1 MIGGDYMLKL
11 LKYFKPIEWF
21 MIALTVGLV
30 VLQVELTLAIPEYLE
45 DIIEL
50 IGKSA
55 SSGEIWKVGGI
66 MITLAACE
74 VLVIVVINY
83 LTSHVG
89 AGLARTIRRKVFG
102 KVEEF
107 SMQEISKFSTSS
119 LITRCTNDISQ
130 IQSIITMCLRMLIT
144 APIMGIG
151 AIFKIF
157 NKSKELSL
165 ATMIAIFILVILIVV
180 INIVV
185 VPKFKLL
192 QKSTDDLNMI
202 TRENLTGLRVIRA
215 FNTEDVQEEKFDKI
229 NKRNARLN
237 IFVNRVMSILFPGM
251 NMIMNLLTLAIVW
264 VGASL
269 VNNGSLE
276 IGILLSFSQYSMHVL
291 FSFLMLSMMFIM
303 IPRAMV
309 SAGRINE
316 VLSTPIIIQSSS
328 TTTTKDNNGEIKFD
342 QVSFAY
348 PSSKENVLDNISFD
362 AKPGEIVAFIGS
374 TGSGKSTLINLIP
387 RFFDSTSGNVYVDGV
402 NVKDYDLT
410 ALRNKIGYVPQKTLL
425 FSGTIR
431 ENLLDSNPNA
441 TEEEMWQALDIA
453 QAKDFVQKLEGGLDY
468 NLAQGATNVS
478 GGQKQR
484 LSIAR
489 AIIRHP
495 EILIF
500 DDSFSALDY
509 KTDQLLRSRLAKE
522 LNHITTLI
530 VGQRIGTIMNADK
543 IIVLDEGKIVGIGT
557 HKELMKNCPIYQEI
571 AYSQLS
577 KKELE
582 NG

>member
-1 MIGGDYMLKL
+1 MLKL
-11 LKYFKPIEWF
+11 LKYFRPIEWL
-21 MIALTVGLV
+21 MIFLTVGLV
-30 VLQVELTLAIPEYLE
+30 VLQVELTLTIPEYLE
-45 DIIEL
+45 DIIAL
-50 IGKSA
+50 IGQSA
-55 SSGEIWKVGGI
+55 TSGEIWKVGGI
-66 MITLAACE
+66 MIGLAACE
-74 VLVIVVINY
+74 VVVIIAINY

-102 KVEEF
+102 QVEDF

-130 IQSIITMCLRMLIT
+130 IQMIITMCLRMLIT

-165 ATMIAIFILVILIVV
+165 ATMVAIFVLIILIITV
-180 INIVV
+180 NIIV

-202 TRENLTGLRVIRA
+202 TRENLSGLKVIRA
-215 FNTEDVQEEKFDKI
+215 FNTEDIQEEKFDKI
-229 NKRNARLN
+229 NKRNANLN
-237 IFVNRVMSILFPGM
+237 IFVNRVMSLIFPGM
-251 NMIMNLLTLAIVW
+251 NMIMNLLTLCIVW
-264 VGASL
+264 IGSIL
-269 VNNGSLE
+269 VNKGTLE
-276 IGILLSFSQYSMHVL
+276 IGVLLSFSQYAMHVL

-316 VLSTPIIIQSSS
+316 VIATPIIIKSS
-328 TTTTKDNNGEIKFD
+328 TTTSTKTNNGTIKFD
-342 QVSFAY
+342 NVSFAY
-348 PSSKENVLDNISFD
+348 PKSQENVLDKIDFE

-387 RFFDSTSGNVYVDGV
+387 RFFDATEGNVLVDGV
-402 NVKDYDLT
+402 NVKDYKLSS
-410 ALRNKIGYVPQKTLL
+410 LRNKIGYVPQKTLL

-431 ENLLDSNPNA
+431 DNLLDSNPNA
-441 TEEEMWQALDIA
+441 TEEGMWKALEIA
-453 QAKDFVQKLEGGLDY
+453 QAKEFVQNLEGGLDFV
-468 NLAQGATNVS
+468 LSQGATNVS

-509 KTDQLLRSRLAKE
+509 KTDQLLRTTLTKE

-543 IIVLDEGKIVGIGT
+543 IIVLDEGKIVGMGT

-577 KKELE
+577 KEELE
-582 NG
+582 NA

>member
-1 MIGGDYMLKL
+1 MLKL
-11 LKYFKPIEWF
+11 LKYFKPIEWL
-21 MIALTVGLV
+21 MIFLIVGLV
-30 VLQVELTLAIPEYLE
+30 VLQVELTLTIPEYLE
-45 DIIEL
+45 DIIAL
-50 IGKSA
+50 IGQSA
-55 SSGEIWKVGGI
+55 TSGEIWKVGGI
-66 MITLAACE
+66 MIGLAACE
-74 VLVIVVINY
+74 VVVIIAINY

-102 KVEEF
+102 QVEDF

-130 IQSIITMCLRMLIT
+130 IQMIITMCLRMLIT

-151 AIFKIF
+151 AIFKIV

-165 ATMIAIFILVILIVV
+165 ATMVAIFVLIILIITV
-180 INIVV
+180 NIIV

-202 TRENLTGLRVIRA
+202 TRENLSGLKVIRA
-215 FNTEDVQEEKFDKI
+215 FNTEDIQEEKFDKI
-229 NKRNARLN
+229 NKRNANLN
-237 IFVNRVMSILFPGM
+237 IFVNRVMSLLFPGM
-251 NMIMNLLTLAIVW
+251 NMIMNLLTLCIVW
-264 VGASL
+264 IGSIL
-269 VNNGSLE
+269 VNKGTLE
-276 IGILLSFSQYSMHVL
+276 IGILLSFSQYAMHVL

-316 VLSTPIIIQSSS
+316 VIATPIIIKSS
-328 TTTTKDNNGEIKFD
+328 TTTSTKTNNGTIKFD
-342 QVSFAY
+342 NVSFAY
-348 PSSKENVLDNISFD
+348 PKSQENVLDKIDFE

-387 RFFDSTSGNVYVDGV
+387 RFFDATEGNVLVDGV
-402 NVKDYDLT
+402 NVKDYKLSS
-410 ALRNKIGYVPQKTLL
+410 LRNKIGYVPQKTLL

-431 ENLLDSNPNA
+431 DNLLDSNPNA
-441 TEEEMWQALDIA
+441 TEEEMWKALEIA
-453 QAKDFVQKLEGGLDY
+453 QAKEFVQNLEGGLDFV
-468 NLAQGATNVS
+468 LSQGATNVS

-495 EILIF
+495 EVLIF

-509 KTDQLLRSRLAKE
+509 KTDQLLRTTLAKE

-543 IIVLDEGKIVGIGT
+543 IIVLDEGKIVGMGT

-577 KKELE
+577 KEELE
-582 NG
+582 NA

>member
-1 MIGGDYMLKL
+1 MLKL
-11 LKYFKPIEWF
+11 LKYFKPIEWL
-21 MIALTVGLV
+21 MIFLIVGLV
-30 VLQVELTLAIPEYLE
+30 VLQVELTLTIPEYLE
-45 DIIEL
+45 DIITL
-50 IGKSA
+50 IGQSA
-55 SSGEIWKVGGI
+55 TSGEIWKVGGI
-66 MITLAACE
+66 MIGLAACE
-74 VLVIVVINY
+74 VVVIIAINY

-102 KVEEF
+102 QVEDF

-130 IQSIITMCLRMLIT
+130 IQMIITMCLRMLIT

-151 AIFKIF
+151 AIFKIV

-165 ATMIAIFILVILIVV
+165 ATMVAIFVLIILIITV
-180 INIVV
+180 NIIV

-202 TRENLTGLRVIRA
+202 TRENLSGLKVIRA
-215 FNTEDVQEEKFDKI
+215 FNTEDIQEEKFDKI
-229 NKRNARLN
+229 NKRNANLN
-237 IFVNRVMSILFPGM
+237 IFVNRVMSLLFPGM
-251 NMIMNLLTLAIVW
+251 NMIMNLLTLCIVW
-264 VGASL
+264 IGSIL
-269 VNNGSLE
+269 VNKGTLE
-276 IGILLSFSQYSMHVL
+276 IGILLSFSQYAMHVL

-316 VLSTPIIIQSSS
+316 VIATPIIIKSS
-328 TTTTKDNNGEIKFD
+328 TTTSTKTNNGTIKFD
-342 QVSFAY
+342 NVSFAY
-348 PSSKENVLDNISFD
+348 PKSQENVLDKIDFE

-387 RFFDSTSGNVYVDGV
+387 RFFDATEGNVLVDGV
-402 NVKDYDLT
+402 NVKDYKLSS
-410 ALRNKIGYVPQKTLL
+410 LRNKIGYVPQKTLL

-431 ENLLDSNPNA
+431 DNLLDSNPSA
-441 TEEEMWQALDIA
+441 TEEEMWKALEIA
-453 QAKDFVQKLEGGLDY
+453 QAKEFVQNLEGGLDFV
-468 NLAQGATNVS
+468 LSQGATNVS

-509 KTDQLLRSRLAKE
+509 KTDQLLRTTLAKE

-543 IIVLDEGKIVGIGT
+543 IIVIDEGKIVGMGT

-577 KKELE
+577 KEELE
-582 NG
+582 NA

>member
-1 MIGGDYMLKL
+1 MLKL
-11 LKYFKPIEWF
+11 LKYFKPIEWL
-21 MIALTVGLV
+21 MIVLTVGLV
-30 VLQVELTLAIPEYLE
+30 VLQVELTLTIPEYLE
-45 DIIEL
+45 DIIAL
-50 IGKSA
+50 IGQSA
-55 SSGEIWKVGGI
+55 TSGEIWKVGGI
-66 MITLAACE
+66 MIGLAACE
-74 VLVIVVINY
+74 VVVIIAINY

-102 KVEEF
+102 QVEDF

-130 IQSIITMCLRMLIT
+130 IQMIITMCLRMLIT

-165 ATMIAIFILVILIVV
+165 ATMVAIFVLIILIITV
-180 INIVV
+180 NIIV

-202 TRENLTGLRVIRA
+202 TRENLSGLKVIRA
-215 FNTEDVQEEKFDKI
+215 FNTEDIQEEKFDKI
-229 NKRNARLN
+229 NKRNANLN
-237 IFVNRVMSILFPGM
+237 IFVNRVMSLLFPGM
-251 NMIMNLLTLAIVW
+251 NMIMNLLTLCIVW
-264 VGASL
+264 IGSIL
-269 VNNGSLE
+269 VNKGTLE
-276 IGILLSFSQYSMHVL
+276 IGILLSFSQYAMHVL

-316 VLSTPIIIQSSS
+316 VIATPIIIKSS
-328 TTTTKDNNGEIKFD
+328 TTTSTKTNNGTIKFD
-342 QVSFAY
+342 NVSFAY
-348 PSSKENVLDNISFD
+348 PKSQENVLDKIDFE

-387 RFFDSTSGNVYVDGV
+387 RFFDATEGNVLVDGV
-402 NVKDYDLT
+402 NVKDYKLSS
-410 ALRNKIGYVPQKTLL
+410 LRNKIGYVPQKTLL

-431 ENLLDSNPNA
+431 DNLLDSNPNA
-441 TEEEMWQALDIA
+441 TEEEMWKALEIA
-453 QAKDFVQKLEGGLDY
+453 QAKEFVQNLEGGLDFV
-468 NLAQGATNVS
+468 LSQGATNVS

-509 KTDQLLRSRLAKE
+509 KTDQLLRTTLAKE

-543 IIVLDEGKIVGIGT
+543 IIVLDEGKIVGMGT

-577 KKELE
+577 KEELE
-582 NG
+582 NA

>member
-1 MIGGDYMLKL
+1 MIV
-11 LKYFKPIEWF
+11 
-21 MIALTVGLV
+21 LTVGLV
-30 VLQVELTLAIPEYLE
+30 VLQVELTLTIPEYLE
-45 DIIEL
+45 DIIAL
-50 IGKSA
+50 IGQSA
-55 SSGEIWKVGGI
+55 TSGEIWKVGGI
-66 MITLAACE
+66 MIGLAACE
-74 VLVIVVINY
+74 VVVIIAINY

-102 KVEEF
+102 QVEDF

-130 IQSIITMCLRMLIT
+130 IQMIITMCLRMLIT

-165 ATMIAIFILVILIVV
+165 ATMVAIFVLIILIITV
-180 INIVV
+180 NIIV

-202 TRENLTGLRVIRA
+202 TRENLSGLKVIRA
-215 FNTEDVQEEKFDKI
+215 FNTEDIQEEKFDKI
-229 NKRNARLN
+229 NKRNANLN
-237 IFVNRVMSILFPGM
+237 IFVNRVMSLLFPGM
-251 NMIMNLLTLAIVW
+251 NMIMNLLTLCIVW
-264 VGASL
+264 IGSIL
-269 VNNGSLE
+269 VNKGTLE
-276 IGILLSFSQYSMHVL
+276 IGILLSFSQYAMHVL

-316 VLSTPIIIQSSS
+316 VIATPIIIKSS
-328 TTTTKDNNGEIKFD
+328 TTTSTKTNNGTIKFD
-342 QVSFAY
+342 NVSFAY
-348 PSSKENVLDNISFD
+348 PKSQENVLDKIDFE

-387 RFFDSTSGNVYVDGV
+387 RFFDATEGNVLVDGV
-402 NVKDYDLT
+402 NVKDYKLSS
-410 ALRNKIGYVPQKTLL
+410 LRNKIGYVPQKTLL

-431 ENLLDSNPNA
+431 DNLLDSNPNA
-441 TEEEMWQALDIA
+441 TEEEMWKALEIA
-453 QAKDFVQKLEGGLDY
+453 QAKEFVQNLEGGLDFV
-468 NLAQGATNVS
+468 LSQGATNVS

-509 KTDQLLRSRLAKE
+509 KTDQLLRTTLAKE

-543 IIVLDEGKIVGIGT
+543 IIVLDEGKIVGMGT

-577 KKELE
+577 KEELE
-582 NG
+582 NA

>member
-1 MIGGDYMLKL
+1 MLKL
-11 LKYFKPIEWF
+11 LKYFKPIEWL
-21 MIALTVGLV
+21 MIVLTVGLV
-30 VLQVELTLAIPEYLE
+30 VLQVELTLTIPEYLE
-45 DIIEL
+45 DIIAL
-50 IGKSA
+50 IGQSA
-55 SSGEIWKVGGI
+55 TSGEIWKVGGI
-66 MITLAACE
+66 MIGLAACE
-74 VLVIVVINY
+74 VVVIIAINY

-102 KVEEF
+102 QVEDF

-130 IQSIITMCLRMLIT
+130 IQMIITMCLRMLIT

-151 AIFKIF
+151 AIFKIV

-165 ATMIAIFILVILIVV
+165 ATMVAIFVLIILIITV
-180 INIVV
+180 NIIV

-202 TRENLTGLRVIRA
+202 TRENLSGLKVIRA
-215 FNTEDVQEEKFDKI
+215 FNTEDIQEEKFDKI
-229 NKRNARLN
+229 NKRNANLN
-237 IFVNRVMSILFPGM
+237 IFVNRVMSLLFPGM
-251 NMIMNLLTLAIVW
+251 NMIMNLLTLCIVW
-264 VGASL
+264 IGSIL
-269 VNNGSLE
+269 VNKGTLE
-276 IGILLSFSQYSMHVL
+276 IGILLSFSQYAMHVL

-316 VLSTPIIIQSSS
+316 VIATPIIIKSS
-328 TTTTKDNNGEIKFD
+328 TTTSTKTNNGTIKFD
-342 QVSFAY
+342 NVSFAY
-348 PSSKENVLDNISFD
+348 PKSQENVLDKIDFE

-387 RFFDSTSGNVYVDGV
+387 RFFDATEGNVLVDGV
-402 NVKDYDLT
+402 NVKDYKLSS
-410 ALRNKIGYVPQKTLL
+410 LRNKIGYVPQKTLL

-431 ENLLDSNPNA
+431 DNLLDSNPNA
-441 TEEEMWQALDIA
+441 TEEEMWKALEIA
-453 QAKDFVQKLEGGLDY
+453 QAKEFVQNLEGGLDFV
-468 NLAQGATNVS
+468 LSQGATNVS

-509 KTDQLLRSRLAKE
+509 KTDQLLRTTLAKE

-543 IIVLDEGKIVGIGT
+543 IIVIDEGKIVGMGT

-577 KKELE
+577 KEELE
-582 NG
+582 NA

>member
-1 MIGGDYMLKL
+1 MLKL
-11 LKYFKPIEWF
+11 LKYFRPIEWL
-21 MIALTVGLV
+21 MIFLTVGLV
-30 VLQVELTLAIPEYLE
+30 VLQVELTLTIPEYLE
-45 DIIEL
+45 DIIAL
-50 IGKSA
+50 IGQSA
-55 SSGEIWKVGGI
+55 TSGEIWKVGGI
-66 MITLAACE
+66 MIGLAACE
-74 VLVIVVINY
+74 VVVIIAINY

-102 KVEEF
+102 QVEDF

-130 IQSIITMCLRMLIT
+130 IQMIITMCLRMLIT

-165 ATMIAIFILVILIVV
+165 ATMVAIFVLIILIITV
-180 INIVV
+180 NIIV

-202 TRENLTGLRVIRA
+202 TRENLSGLKVIRA
-215 FNTEDVQEEKFDKI
+215 FNTEDIQEEKFDKI
-229 NKRNARLN
+229 NKRNANLN
-237 IFVNRVMSILFPGM
+237 IFVNRVMSLLFPGM
-251 NMIMNLLTLAIVW
+251 NMIMNLLTLCIVW
-264 VGASL
+264 IGSIL
-269 VNNGSLE
+269 VNKGTLE
-276 IGILLSFSQYSMHVL
+276 IGVLLSFSQYAMHVL

-316 VLSTPIIIQSSS
+316 VIATPIIIKSS
-328 TTTTKDNNGEIKFD
+328 TTTSTKTNNGTIKFD
-342 QVSFAY
+342 NVSFAY
-348 PSSKENVLDNISFD
+348 PKSQENVLDKIDFE

-387 RFFDSTSGNVYVDGV
+387 RFFDATEGNVLVDGV
-402 NVKDYDLT
+402 NVKDYKLSS
-410 ALRNKIGYVPQKTLL
+410 LRNKIGYVPQKTLL

-431 ENLLDSNPNA
+431 DNLLDSNPNA
-441 TEEEMWQALDIA
+441 TEEGMWKALEIA
-453 QAKDFVQKLEGGLDY
+453 QAKEFVQNLEGGLDFV
-468 NLAQGATNVS
+468 LSQGATNVS

-509 KTDQLLRSRLAKE
+509 KTDQLLRTTLAKE

-543 IIVLDEGKIVGIGT
+543 IIVLDEGKIVGMGT

-577 KKELE
+577 KEELE
-582 NG
+582 NA

>member
-1 MIGGDYMLKL
+1 MI
-11 LKYFKPIEWF
+11 F
-21 MIALTVGLV
+21 LTVGLV
-30 VLQVELTLAIPEYLE
+30 VLQVELTLTIPEYLE
-45 DIIEL
+45 DIIAL
-50 IGKSA
+50 IGQSA
-55 SSGEIWKVGGI
+55 TSGEIWKVGGI
-66 MITLAACE
+66 MIGLAACE
-74 VLVIVVINY
+74 VVVIIAINY

-102 KVEEF
+102 QVEDF

-130 IQSIITMCLRMLIT
+130 IQMIITMCLRMLIT

-165 ATMIAIFILVILIVV
+165 ATMVAIFVLIILIITV
-180 INIVV
+180 NIIV

-202 TRENLTGLRVIRA
+202 TRENLSGLKVIRA
-215 FNTEDVQEEKFDKI
+215 FNTEDIQEEKFDKI
-229 NKRNARLN
+229 NKRNANLN
-237 IFVNRVMSILFPGM
+237 IFVNRVMSLLFPGM
-251 NMIMNLLTLAIVW
+251 NMIMNLLTLCIVW
-264 VGASL
+264 IGSIL
-269 VNNGSLE
+269 VNKGTLE
-276 IGILLSFSQYSMHVL
+276 IGILLSFSQYAMHVL

-316 VLSTPIIIQSSS
+316 VIATPIIIKSS
-328 TTTTKDNNGEIKFD
+328 TTTSTKTNNGTIKFD
-342 QVSFAY
+342 NVSFAY
-348 PSSKENVLDNISFD
+348 PKSQENVLDKIDFE

-387 RFFDSTSGNVYVDGV
+387 RFFDATEGNVLVDGV
-402 NVKDYDLT
+402 NVKDYKLSS
-410 ALRNKIGYVPQKTLL
+410 LRNKIGYVPQKTLL

-431 ENLLDSNPNA
+431 DNLLDSNPNA
-441 TEEEMWQALDIA
+441 TEEEMWKALEIA
-453 QAKDFVQKLEGGLDY
+453 QAKEFVQNLEGGLDFV
-468 NLAQGATNVS
+468 LSQGATNVS

-489 AIIRHP
+489 ALIRHP

-509 KTDQLLRSRLAKE
+509 KTDQLLRTTLAKE

-543 IIVLDEGKIVGIGT
+543 IIVLDEGKIVGMGT

-577 KKELE
+577 KEELE
-582 NG
+582 NA

>member
-1 MIGGDYMLKL
+1 MI
-11 LKYFKPIEWF
+11 F
-21 MIALTVGLV
+21 LTVGLV
-30 VLQVELTLAIPEYLE
+30 VLQVELTLTIPEYLE
-45 DIIEL
+45 DIIAL
-50 IGKSA
+50 IGQSA
-55 SSGEIWKVGGI
+55 TSGEIWKVGGI
-66 MITLAACE
+66 MIGLAACE
-74 VLVIVVINY
+74 VVVIIAINY

-102 KVEEF
+102 QVEDF

-130 IQSIITMCLRMLIT
+130 IQMIITMCLRMLIT

-151 AIFKIF
+151 AIFKIV

-165 ATMIAIFILVILIVV
+165 ATMVAIFVLIILIITV
-180 INIVV
+180 NIIV

-202 TRENLTGLRVIRA
+202 TRENLSGLKVIRA
-215 FNTEDVQEEKFDKI
+215 FNTEDIQEEKFDKI
-229 NKRNARLN
+229 NKRNANLN
-237 IFVNRVMSILFPGM
+237 IFVNRVMSLLFPGM
-251 NMIMNLLTLAIVW
+251 NMIMNLLTLCIVW
-264 VGASL
+264 IGSIL
-269 VNNGSLE
+269 VNKGTLE
-276 IGILLSFSQYSMHVL
+276 IGILLSFSQYAMHVL

-316 VLSTPIIIQSSS
+316 VIATPIIIKSS
-328 TTTTKDNNGEIKFD
+328 TTTSTKTNNGTIKFD
-342 QVSFAY
+342 NVSFAY
-348 PSSKENVLDNISFD
+348 PKSQENVLDKIDFE

-387 RFFDSTSGNVYVDGV
+387 RFFDATEGNVLVDGV
-402 NVKDYDLT
+402 NVKDYKLSS
-410 ALRNKIGYVPQKTLL
+410 LRNKIGYVPQKTLL

-431 ENLLDSNPNA
+431 DNLLDSNPNA
-441 TEEEMWQALDIA
+441 TEEEMWKALEIA
-453 QAKDFVQKLEGGLDY
+453 QAKEFVQNLEGGLDFV
-468 NLAQGATNVS
+468 LSQGATNVS

-509 KTDQLLRSRLAKE
+509 KTDQLLRTTLAKE

-543 IIVLDEGKIVGIGT
+543 IIVLDEGKIVGMGT

-577 KKELE
+577 KEELE
-582 NG
+582 NA

>member
-1 MIGGDYMLKL
+1 MI
-11 LKYFKPIEWF
+11 F
-21 MIALTVGLV
+21 LTVGLV
-30 VLQVELTLAIPEYLE
+30 VLQVELTLTIPEYLE
-45 DIIEL
+45 DIIAL
-50 IGKSA
+50 IGQSA
-55 SSGEIWKVGGI
+55 TSGEIWKVGGI
-66 MITLAACE
+66 MIGLAACE
-74 VLVIVVINY
+74 VVVIIAINY

-102 KVEEF
+102 QVEDF

-130 IQSIITMCLRMLIT
+130 IQMIITMCLRMLIT

-165 ATMIAIFILVILIVV
+165 ATMVAIFVLIILIITV
-180 INIVV
+180 NIIV

-202 TRENLTGLRVIRA
+202 TRENLSGLKVIRA
-215 FNTEDVQEEKFDKI
+215 FNTEDIQEEKFDKI
-229 NKRNARLN
+229 NKRNANLN
-237 IFVNRVMSILFPGM
+237 IFVNRVMSLLFPGM
-251 NMIMNLLTLAIVW
+251 NMIMNLLTLCIVW
-264 VGASL
+264 IGSIL
-269 VNNGSLE
+269 VNKGTLE
-276 IGILLSFSQYSMHVL
+276 IGILLSFSQYAMHVL

-316 VLSTPIIIQSSS
+316 VIATPIIIKSS
-328 TTTTKDNNGEIKFD
+328 TTTSTKTNNGTIKFD
-342 QVSFAY
+342 NVSFAY
-348 PSSKENVLDNISFD
+348 PKSQENVLDKIDFE

-387 RFFDSTSGNVYVDGV
+387 RFFDATEGNVLVDGV
-402 NVKDYDLT
+402 NVKDYKLSS
-410 ALRNKIGYVPQKTLL
+410 LRNKIGYVPQKTLL

-431 ENLLDSNPNA
+431 DNLLDSNPNA
-441 TEEEMWQALDIA
+441 TEEEMWKALEIA
-453 QAKDFVQKLEGGLDY
+453 QAKEFVQNLEGGLDFV
-468 NLAQGATNVS
+468 LSQGATNVS

-509 KTDQLLRSRLAKE
+509 KTDQLLRTTLAKE

-543 IIVLDEGKIVGIGT
+543 IIVLDEGKIVGMGT

-577 KKELE
+577 KEELE
-582 NG
+582 NA

>member
-1 MIGGDYMLKL
+1 MLKL
-11 LKYFKPIEWF
+11 LKYFKPIEWL
-21 MIALTVGLV
+21 MIFLTVGLV

-45 DIIEL
+45 DIIAL
-50 IGKSA
+50 IGQSA
-55 SSGEIWKVGGI
+55 TSGEIWKVGGI
-66 MITLAACE
+66 MIGLAACE
-74 VLVIVVINY
+74 VVVIIAINY

-102 KVEEF
+102 QVEDF

-130 IQSIITMCLRMLIT
+130 IQMIITMCLRMLIT

-165 ATMIAIFILVILIVV
+165 ATMVAIFVLIILIITV
-180 INIVV
+180 NIIV

-202 TRENLTGLRVIRA
+202 TRENLSGLKVIRA
-215 FNTEDVQEEKFDKI
+215 FNTEDIQEEKFDKI
-229 NKRNARLN
+229 NKRNANLN
-237 IFVNRVMSILFPGM
+237 IFVNRVMSLIFPGM
-251 NMIMNLLTLAIVW
+251 NMIMNLLTLCIVW
-264 VGASL
+264 IGSIL
-269 VNNGSLE
+269 VNKGTLE
-276 IGILLSFSQYSMHVL
+276 IGILLSFSQYAMHVL

-316 VLSTPIIIQSSS
+316 VIATPIIIKSS
-328 TTTTKDNNGEIKFD
+328 TTTSTKTNNGTIKFD
-342 QVSFAY
+342 NVSFAY
-348 PSSKENVLDNISFD
+348 PKSQENVLDKIDFE

-387 RFFDSTSGNVYVDGV
+387 RFFDATEGNVLVDGV
-402 NVKDYDLT
+402 NVKDYKLSS
-410 ALRNKIGYVPQKTLL
+410 LRNKIGYVPQKTLL

-431 ENLLDSNPNA
+431 DNLLDSNPSA
-441 TEEEMWQALDIA
+441 TEEEMWKALEIA
-453 QAKDFVQKLEGGLDY
+453 QAKEFVQNLEGGLDFV
-468 NLAQGATNVS
+468 LSQGATNVS

-509 KTDQLLRSRLAKE
+509 KTDQLLRTTLAKE

-543 IIVLDEGKIVGIGT
+543 IIVLDEGKIVGMGT

-577 KKELE
+577 KEELE
-582 NG
+582 NA

>member
-1 MIGGDYMLKL
+1 MLKL
-11 LKYFKPIEWF
+11 LKYFKPIEWL
-21 MIALTVGLV
+21 MIFLTVGLV
-30 VLQVELTLAIPEYLE
+30 VLQVELTLTIPEYLE
-45 DIIEL
+45 DIIAL
-50 IGKSA
+50 IGQSA
-55 SSGEIWKVGGI
+55 TSGEIWKVGGI
-66 MITLAACE
+66 MIGLAACE
-74 VLVIVVINY
+74 VVVIIAINY

-102 KVEEF
+102 QVEDF

-130 IQSIITMCLRMLIT
+130 IQMIITMCLRMLIT

-151 AIFKIF
+151 AIFKIV

-165 ATMIAIFILVILIVV
+165 ATMVAIFVLIILIITV
-180 INIVV
+180 NIIV

-202 TRENLTGLRVIRA
+202 TRENLSGLKVIRA
-215 FNTEDVQEEKFDKI
+215 FNTEDIQEEKFDKI
-229 NKRNARLN
+229 NKRNANLN
-237 IFVNRVMSILFPGM
+237 IFVNRVMSLLFPGM
-251 NMIMNLLTLAIVW
+251 NMIMNLLTLCIVW
-264 VGASL
+264 IGSIL
-269 VNNGSLE
+269 VNKGTLE
-276 IGILLSFSQYSMHVL
+276 IGILLSFSQYAMHVL

-316 VLSTPIIIQSSS
+316 VIATPIIIKSS
-328 TTTTKDNNGEIKFD
+328 TTTSTKTNNGIIKFD
-342 QVSFAY
+342 NVSFAY
-348 PSSKENVLDNISFD
+348 PKSQENVLDKIDFE

-387 RFFDSTSGNVYVDGV
+387 RFFDATEGNVLVDGV
-402 NVKDYDLT
+402 NVKDYKLSS
-410 ALRNKIGYVPQKTLL
+410 LRNKIGYVPQKTLL

-431 ENLLDSNPNA
+431 DNLLDSNPNA
-441 TEEEMWQALDIA
+441 TEEEMWKALEIA
-453 QAKDFVQKLEGGLDY
+453 QAKEFVQNLEGGLDFV
-468 NLAQGATNVS
+468 LSQGATNVS

-509 KTDQLLRSRLAKE
+509 KTDQLLRTTLAKE

-543 IIVLDEGKIVGIGT
+543 IIVLDEGKIVGMGT

-577 KKELE
+577 KEELE
-582 NG
+582 NA

>member
-1 MIGGDYMLKL
+1 MIV
-11 LKYFKPIEWF
+11 
-21 MIALTVGLV
+21 LTVGLV
-30 VLQVELTLAIPEYLE
+30 VLQVELTLTIPEYLE
-45 DIIEL
+45 DIIAL
-50 IGKSA
+50 IGQSA
-55 SSGEIWKVGGI
+55 TSGEIWKVGGI
-66 MITLAACE
+66 MIGLAACE
-74 VLVIVVINY
+74 VVVIIAINY

-102 KVEEF
+102 QVEDF

-130 IQSIITMCLRMLIT
+130 IQMIITMCLRMLIT

-151 AIFKIF
+151 AIFKIV

-165 ATMIAIFILVILIVV
+165 ATMVAIFVLIILIITV
-180 INIVV
+180 NIIV

-202 TRENLTGLRVIRA
+202 TRENLSGLKVIRA
-215 FNTEDVQEEKFDKI
+215 FNTEDIQEEKFDKI
-229 NKRNARLN
+229 NKRNANLN
-237 IFVNRVMSILFPGM
+237 IFVNRVMSLLFPGM
-251 NMIMNLLTLAIVW
+251 NMIMNLLTLCIVW
-264 VGASL
+264 IGSIL
-269 VNNGSLE
+269 VNKGTLE
-276 IGILLSFSQYSMHVL
+276 IGILLSFSQYAMHVL

-316 VLSTPIIIQSSS
+316 VIATPIIIKSS
-328 TTTTKDNNGEIKFD
+328 TTTSTKTNNGTIKFD
-342 QVSFAY
+342 NVSFAY
-348 PSSKENVLDNISFD
+348 PKSQENVLDKIDFE

-387 RFFDSTSGNVYVDGV
+387 RFFDATEGNVLVDGV
-402 NVKDYDLT
+402 NVKDYKLSS
-410 ALRNKIGYVPQKTLL
+410 LRNKIGYVPQKTLL

-431 ENLLDSNPNA
+431 DNLLDSNPNA
-441 TEEEMWQALDIA
+441 TEEEMWKALEIA
-453 QAKDFVQKLEGGLDY
+453 QAKEFVQNLEGGLDFV
-468 NLAQGATNVS
+468 LSQGATNVS

-509 KTDQLLRSRLAKE
+509 KTDQLLRTTLAKE

-543 IIVLDEGKIVGIGT
+543 IIVLDEGKIVGMGT

-577 KKELE
+577 KEELE
-582 NG
+582 NA